1 MHTRSTSKES
11 HADATATRPFFSVQR
26 ALAPSF
32 FSESPFAVASQAG
45 PEAAHAEPQ
54 AAHAVQRKCAA
65 CEAETRILPQ
75 LEIGP
80 VDDPLETEADVMA
93 DHVVRRQA
101 ADMDDDERQAKPLQ
115 AKAKDTASVQ
125 RKCAAC
131 EADTRILPQLEVGP
145 VDDPLETE
153 ADVMADHVVRR
164 QAADMD
170 EDERQAEPLQA
181 KAKDTASSE
190 STTPGLDTALADA
203 NGSGAPLAPHTR
215 DHMEEAFG
223 ADFSGVRVHT
233 GAASAAMS
241 EQIGARAF
249 TYGTD
254 IHFND
259 GEFTPGTERGT
270 RLLAHELTHVVQQN
284 SGVRR
289 APKRIQAKLSVFGPP
304 SGIPKWQ
311 HDPQLRRS
319 ADCSGPPAS
328 TKACGLRRQSRERTR
343 TGRARPRWVP
353 GFLP

>member
-1 MHTRSTSKES
+1 VRTRHTSKES
-11 HADATATRPFFSVQR
+11 QADAHASRPFFSVQR
-26 ALAPSF
+26 AVAPSF
-32 FSESPFAVASQAG
+32 FSESPFAVASLAG
-45 PEAAHAEPQ
+45 PEAAH

-65 CEAETRILPQ
+65 CEADTRILPQ

-93 DHVVRRQA
+93 DRVVRRQV
-101 ADMDDDERQAKPLQ
+101 ADMGDDERQAKALQ
-115 AKAKDTASVQ
+115 AKAQDTVQ
-125 RKCAAC
+125 RKCAC
-131 EADTRILPQLEVGP
+131 EADQRISPQLEVGP

-164 QAADMD
+164 QA
-170 EDERQAEPLQA
+170 Q
-181 KAKDTASSE
+181 DTASSQ
-190 STTPGLDTALADA
+190 STTQGFNTALADA

-215 DHMEEAFG
+215 DHMEESFG

-233 GAASAAMS
+233 GDASAAMN

-259 GEFTPGTERGT
+259 GEFAPGTERGT

-289 APKRIQAKLSVFGPP
+289 APKRIQAKLFVFGPP
-304 SGIPKWQ
+304 TGIP
-311 HDPQLRRS
+311 
-319 ADCSGPPAS
+319 SGTQIHNESVLPLFQATGLNEGLWIEEAS
-328 TKACGLRRQSRERTR
+328 GRKGTVGRGLTETQ
-343 TGRARPRWVP
+343 
-353 GFLP
+353 FLS